1 MKKIILFIVLLVQAA
16 NAQTGEKTSLL
27 QLQNN
32 ITQIKTQTKTGQIDF
47 LNAPKLTKKNPGIA
61 VCLSLLLPGMGEL
74 YAGSFESGKYFTIA
88 DALLWGTVVGMNSYG
103 NWKRDNYKSFA
114 QTYGGISVEGKDEDY
129 FANLGDYKSVDDYN
143 REMDLQRDYS
153 KVYNGIKYYWNW
165 GSDARRKEYRD
176 MWRSSEQ
183 AFNNIRFAVGAL
195 ILNRIVS
202 VVNAVRL
209 VAAHNKEVAKQ
220 ESLDVSFSPNY
231 LENMAVGISLNIK
244 TSF

>member
-1 MKKIILFIVLLVQAA
+1 MKKIILFAVLLVPALY
-16 NAQTGEKTSLL
+16 AQTGEKTSLL

-32 ITQIKTQTKTGQIDF
+32 FAQAKPQPNQIDLF
-47 LNAPKLTKKNPGIA
+47 NAPKLTKKNPGLA

-74 YAGSFESGKYFTIA
+74 YAGSFESGKYFTMA
-88 DALLWGTVVGMNSYG
+88 DALLWGTVIGMNTYG

-114 QTYGGISVEGKDEDY
+114 QTYGGISTQGKDEDY
-129 FANLGDYKSVDDYN
+129 YANMCDYVSVDDYN
-143 REMDLQRDYS
+143 RYMDLQGEYN
-153 KVYNGIKYYWNW
+153 KVYNGVKYSWNW

-195 ILNRIVS
+195 ILNRIIS

-209 VAAHNKEVAKQ
+209 VAAHNKEVEKQ
-220 ESLDVSFSPNY
+220 SNVDVSFSPSY
-231 LENMAVGISLNIK
+231 LENMAVGITLNIK
-244 TSF
+244 TAL